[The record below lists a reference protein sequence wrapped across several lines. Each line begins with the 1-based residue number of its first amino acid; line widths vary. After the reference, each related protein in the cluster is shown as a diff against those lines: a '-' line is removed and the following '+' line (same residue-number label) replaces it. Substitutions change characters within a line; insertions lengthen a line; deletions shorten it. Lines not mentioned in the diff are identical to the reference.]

1 VVPSKI
7 VLYAGENDLAQGKT
21 PQEVLNDCNKLV
33 QMILNEY
40 PDVPLAF
47 ISLKPSI
54 EREAMIPQIIETN
67 LLLSKYV
74 IGELNAQFINVF
86 GQMITMDNRP
96 KPELYMSDG
105 LHLNKKGYAIWS
117 NVIKKA
123 LLTSENPI
131 EEENINLA

>member
-1 VVPSKI
+1 
-7 VLYAGENDLAQGKT
+7 
-21 PQEVLNDCNKLV
+21 
-33 QMILNEY
+33 MILAKY
-40 PDVPLAF
+40 PKVPLAF

-105 LHLNKKGYAIWS
+105 LHLNKKGYALWS
-117 NVIKKA
+117 SVIKKA
-123 LLTSENPI
+123 LIASEIPM
-131 EEENINLA
+131 EEEQIDLIQNP